1 MMRVTATELKN
12 QLGQYL
18 AQSLREPVLVED
30 RRQTIAVVISAE
42 MYERWQEM
50 EDAFWLMKAQ
60 QAADSGFVG
69 TDQALELLKQ
79 VSQEKGISWEEIQTG
94 ELADNEK
101 AVVHPNLTT

>member
-1 MMRVTATELKN
+1 MIPLEYGIDSVLQNPVAHPT
-12 QLGQYL
+12 QLPNL
-18 AQSLREPVLVED
+18 AQSLREPMLVED

-50 EDAFWLMKAQ
+50 EDAFWLMKTQ

-79 VSQEKGISWEEIQTG
+79 VSPEKGISWEEIR
-94 ELADNEK
+94 
-101 AVVHPNLTT
+101 